1 MGFVDRLKHPA
12 IILNFLSK
20 SRFFEV
26 KLYCKS
32 APFLSDKK
40 GAERNNIKLYC
51 GKIGFAP
58 LLHGKKGC
66 MHLVF

>member
-1 MGFVDRLKHPA
+1 MVFVNRLKHSA
-12 IILNFLSK
+12 IILKFLSK

-26 KLYCKS
+26 KVYCKS

-40 GAERNNIKLYC
+40 GAERNYIKVYC
-51 GKIGFAP
+51 GKMGFAP